1 MEAENCDKDFGSTF
15 KGVDGRSL
23 NPEELEELET
33 SPPNHW
39 STDGST
45 RRSAEKGG
53 RACSPKR
60 RDRIIARHHM
70 NVKQWQ
76 AQVLLFLEQNHFAKV
91 NSAKGF
97 LFITY
102 PLHEAVKQ
110 KNAMMVKLLLNFGAD
125 PTLKDHFGRTAFY
138 YGRHQE
144 DIVQVFEKCACTPGS
159 PRFSRGSK
167 LQRTPP
173 PIGFEEFFAK
183 LEKDPMV
190 STPSNEGFWL
200 RSFGARRLR
209 SKHRGKRD
217 VTASSSSP
225 LTQSRV
231 STTCTGGSTKTSL

>member
-1 MEAENCDKDFGSTF
+1 MEADNCDKDFGNTF
-15 KGVDGRSL
+15 KGVDGTSL
-23 NPEELEELET
+23 KLEDLEELQR

-53 RACSPKR
+53 SACSPKR

-70 NVKQWQ
+70 NLKQWQ
-76 AQVLLFLEQNHFAKV
+76 AQVLLFLEQNHFTKV

-110 KNAMMVKLLLNFGAD
+110 KNAMMVKLLLSFGAD

-144 DIVQVFEKCACTPGS
+144 DIVQVFEKCACAPGS
-159 PRFSRGSK
+159 PRFSRGSR

-200 RSFGARRLR
+200 RSFGARHLR
-209 SKHRGKRD
+209 SKKRGGKSGD
-217 VTASSSSP
+217 VAAP

-231 STTCTGGSTKTSL
+231 STTCTAGSTKTSL